1 MTIETQQNSRED
13 LIQQLNQALDNEQL
27 APVRNLLFELHPAD
41 ISHFIESSPP
51 NLRKTVW
58 SILEHDAQGEVLQ
71 YLGDEVRQSF
81 IDKMRPQE
89 LADMVS
95 EMDTDDAVDILED
108 LSENLTEQVLRR
120 LDEQNRSQIKEA
132 LSYPEDTAGGLMN
145 IDTIMIRPRVSVE
158 VVLRYL
164 RIRGQLPE
172 NTDTLY
178 VVDSSDVLIGG
189 VSLSDIIT
197 CNPESPINDLIDKD
211 IFTIP
216 VEMEAAE
223 VAQIFKRHDLVTAPV
238 VGEDGALLGRITI
251 DDVVDVIVEEAE
263 HSLLSMARLDED
275 EDTFGSVLATSKKR
289 AFWLGINLLTVILAA
304 LVIGIFESTIA
315 KVTLLAMMLPI
326 VPSMGG
332 IAGTQTLTLVIRG
345 MSLGHIS
352 ETNTNYLLRKE
363 LAVSIIN
370 GILWALVIGSLV
382 YGFAAWK
389 QVGFN
394 HLHLAITIGGA
405 MLFNLITGV
414 VTGAILPLFLKRIN
428 IDPAIAGGVI
438 LTTVTDVAGFFAL
451 LGLATYFF
459 A

>member
-1 MTIETQQNSRED
+1 MPIETQQNSPEN
-13 LIQQLNQALDNEQL
+13 LIQQLNQALDSEQL
-27 APVRNLLFELHPAD
+27 SPVRNLLSELHPAD
-41 ISHFIESSPP
+41 ISHFLESSPP
-51 NLRKTVW
+51 NLRKSIW
-58 SILEHDAQGEVLQ
+58 SILDHEAQGEVLQ

-132 LSYPEDTAGGLMN
+132 LAYPEDTAGGLMN

-164 RIRGQLPE
+164 RIRGNLPE

-178 VVDSSDVLIGG
+178 VVDSNDVLIGG
-189 VSLSDIIT
+189 VALSDIIT

-216 VEMEAAE
+216 VDMEAIE
-223 VAQIFKRHDLVTAPV
+223 VAQVFKRHDWVTAPV
-238 VGEDGALLGRITI
+238 TDEEGKLLGRITI

-275 EDTFGSVLATSKKR
+275 EDTFGSVLATAKKR

-304 LVIGIFESTIA
+304 LVIGLFESTIA

-352 ETNTNYLLRKE
+352 ESNTSYLLRKE

-370 GILWALVIGSLV
+370 GAIWALVMGSLV

-394 HLHLAITIGGA
+394 HLHLAITLGGA

-414 VTGAILPLFLKRIN
+414 VTGALLPLLLKRIN

-459 A
+459 G